1 VSTPPSAKQA
11 RRPLPTF
18 QASAK
23 QALANTQLRHN
34 LSKATHTIRAKSAQV
49 ISEMPD
55 WQELREAGRALKERT
70 LRHLDT
76 YLLELEASVQQ
87 ASRQRYEQAQKLA
100 QLGQVP
106 FVQRGVID
114 SLPGPLA
121 GWTAVRD
128 LQPVPRQSFREW
140 WRSRKL
146 PQEAEQEVSS

>member
-1 VSTPPSAKQA
+1 MKLMA
-11 RRPLPTF
+11 RTF
-18 QASAK
+18 
-23 QALANTQLRHN
+23 
-34 LSKATHTIRAKSAQV
+34 V
-49 ISEMPD
+49 
-55 WQELREAGRALKERT
+55 
-70 LRHLDT
+70 
-76 YLLELEASVQQ
+76 
-87 ASRQRYEQAQKLA
+87 SRQRYEQAQKLA

-106 FVQRGVID
+106 FVHRGVID